1 MRWICLLL
9 LLANLG
15 YFGWMLD
22 QRTREEVRYQTSAL
36 DVPDNVPRLQLVSEL
51 EHPPVR
57 QIVVP
62 AEITA
67 EDTPEEDSATLSEVE
82 DSPAL
87 VTILPGI
94 GDELPE
100 SLLMLTQ
107 LETNACFSFG
117 PFTDHDRAGD
127 FLDWLKARQA
137 HSSLRR
143 EADDGNLLF
152 WVYLKPRSNAEARAT
167 LDELRDQGV
176 QDISLMDSGD
186 LKNAISLG
194 LFSTQASVNRRLREL
209 ENKGHQPVVVPYD
222 QGDTVYWVD
231 ARINQGKL
239 IDEMSDAYPS
249 GLNFVPIACAK
260 IALAQSDQ

>member
-9 LLANLG
+9 LLVNLG
-15 YFGWMLD
+15 YLAWMLD
-22 QRTREEVRYQTSAL
+22 QRTQQEVRYQTSAM

-51 EHPPVR
+51 EHPPMR
-57 QIVVP
+57 QIAVP
-62 AEITA
+62 AETRA
-67 EDTPEEDSATLSEVE
+67 EDPPEEDSAPQSGGE
-82 DSPAL
+82 DSLAL
-87 VTILPGI
+87 VTTLPGI
-94 GDELPE
+94 SDELPE

-117 PFTDHDRAGD
+117 PFTDRDRAGD
-127 FLDWLKARQA
+127 FLGWLKARQA
-137 HSSLRR
+137 RSSLRR
-143 EADDGNLLF
+143 EADDDNSLF

-167 LDELRDQGV
+167 LEELRDQGV

-209 ENKGHQPVVVPYD
+209 EDKGYQPVVVPYD
-222 QGDTVYWVD
+222 QDDTVYWVD

-239 IDEMSDAYPS
+239 IEEMSDAYPS
-249 GLNFVPIACAK
+249 GLNFMPIACAK